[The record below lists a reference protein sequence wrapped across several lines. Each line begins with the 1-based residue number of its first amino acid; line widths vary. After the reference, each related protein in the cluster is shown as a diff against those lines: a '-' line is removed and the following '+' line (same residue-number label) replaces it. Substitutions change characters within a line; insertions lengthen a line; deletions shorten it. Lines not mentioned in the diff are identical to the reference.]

1 MKKRRFLSGQMSDSF
16 LVAALVA
23 FSGGFQD
30 AYTYTCRGE
39 VFANAQT
46 GNIVLMSSAVFDGD
60 TKTVL
65 KYIVPVLS
73 FVFGTVIAEVVH
85 IKFGGYTHFHW
96 RQTVLAC
103 EIIILLA
110 VGFLPNRLDRLAN
123 ALVSF
128 VCALQVQAFHKVK
141 KHVYASTMCI
151 GNLRSGT
158 EAFCEFF
165 HTGSRSALGR
175 ALVYFGVIAVFALG
189 AASGNYM
196 SVLLGTRAVWVCSAF
211 LFAALCIMIVPEYA
225 EEKKT

>member
-1 MKKRRFLSGQMSDSF
+1 MKKRHFFSGQMSDGL

-23 FSGGFQD
+23 LSGGFQD

-46 GNIVLMSSAVFDGD
+46 GNIVLMSSAVLDGD
-60 TKTVL
+60 MKTVL
-65 KYIVPVLS
+65 KYAVPVLS
-73 FVFGTVIAEVVH
+73 FVLGTVLSEVIH
-85 IKFGGYTHFHW
+85 IKFGGSAHFHW
-96 RQTVLAC
+96 RQTVLVC

-110 VGFLPNRLDRLAN
+110 VGFLPNQFDRLAN

-165 HTGSRSALGR
+165 RTRSLPALHR
-175 ALVYFGVIAVFALG
+175 ALVYFGVIAFFAVGAALG
-189 AASGNYM
+189 SGLTELFG
-196 SVLLGTRAVWVCSAF
+196 VRAVMVCPAF
-211 LFAALCIMIVPEYA
+211 LFAALCVMIVPERRV
-225 EEKKT
+225 